1 MWGLLEAS
9 GTHMDVSHYNM
20 LLKVNLENDHEF
32 SPTEFLA
39 WMDGKGVT
47 PNRVTY
53 GYMIA
58 RFCRTGDMS
67 SASSILEHMRASE
80 MPLNEAVFHALVA
93 GHATAGDLAAAR
105 DTRRVMQEQGL
116 DVHAATHVAHMAGM
130 IRGGRATWEE
140 IRDEFR
146 AATGPGDVNFDDRSI
161 LKLML
166 ELVRADQLE
175 GAKEMAKELQKPEGH
190 NLI

>member
-58 RFCRTGDMS
+58 RFCRAGDMS
-67 SASSILEHMRASE
+67 SASSILEHMRASD

-93 GHATAGDLAAAR
+93 GHATAGDLAAAG
-105 DTRRVMQEQGL
+105 DTRRVMQEQG
-116 DVHAATHVAHMAGM
+116 
-130 IRGGRATWEE
+130 
-140 IRDEFR
+140 RDS
-146 AATGPGDVNFDDRSI
+146 T
-161 LKLML
+161 LL
-166 ELVRADQLE
+166 
-175 GAKEMAKELQKPEGH
+175 
-190 NLI
+190 